1 MCGIAGIL
9 SFYQALPIDRIQ
21 KMVHVLRHRGPDL
34 EKYWSDQ
41 HVQLGHCRLK
51 VIDLSEEAS
60 QPMGNED
67 GTLWLVFNGEI
78 YNFQE
83 LRKDLIKKGHSFRS
97 QGDSE
102 VLLHLYEEEG
112 EQCVDKLDGMFA
124 FAIWDRKKKEIF
136 LARDRSGK
144 KPLYYYLN
152 HDLFAFSS
160 EIKSFFQIPEILI
173 SLNEDKLPSFFLRGH
188 LSFPETLYKN
198 IWSLEAGSFLKI
210 PLLGQKKYQRYWDWV
225 FPIEKR
231 KISLEEVK
239 EEISILFHEAV
250 KKRLISDVPLGAFL
264 SGGIDSTIV
273 VGAMKKILNQQI
285 KTFSVGFEG
294 DARYDETHYAKE
306 AASYFD
312 TDHTVLKI
320 KASDLVDHFDQILW
334 HYDGPFSDSSALPCL
349 MVSFLASQHVTVALN
364 GDGGDE
370 LFMGYERLAAAY
382 YSSFVPSWVFKAGRN
397 ILNLL
402 PFSYHERSK
411 LSKVVRLFQG
421 GEGHPLQS
429 LSEWLYVF
437 KEDELRSLFKQD
449 FSFLDHQ
456 HEDYRKALALS
467 HSLDQLQYFNFKQ
480 YLQNDLNV
488 KMDRASMAY
497 GLETRSPFLDQK
509 LTEYVAYLPHATK
522 LKGFKMKSLL
532 KDIFKEYLPLVI
544 QKRGKQGFG
553 VPLSTWFRNDLKDFV
568 SDYLLTTN
576 PAYQR
581 FLNKEV
587 VCKILNEHFSGKK
600 ERSQQIWLLLNFE
613 RWLQKL
619 PSWSKNT
626 L

>member
-1 MCGIAGIL
+1 MCGISGIL
-9 SFYQALPIDRIQ
+9 SFHQPLSIDRIHR
-21 KMVHVLRHRGPDL
+21 MVHVLKHRGPDL
-34 EKYWSDQ
+34 EKFWEDQ
-41 HVQLGHCRLK
+41 KVQLGHSRLK

-60 QPMGNED
+60 QPMCNED
-67 GTLWLVFNGEI
+67 ESLWLVFNGEI

-83 LRKDLIKKGHSFRS
+83 LRRDLIQKGHSFRS
-97 QGDSE
+97 QGDAE

-112 EQCVDKLDGMFA
+112 ERCVEQLDGMFA
-124 FAIWDRKKKEIF
+124 FAIWDRKKQEFF

-144 KPLYYYLN
+144 KPLYYYFGQ
-152 HDLFAFSS
+152 HLFAFSS
-160 EIKSFFQIPEILI
+160 EIKSFFQVPEISI
-173 SLNEDKLPSFFLRGH
+173 SLNEEKFPSFFLRGYV
-188 LSFPETLYKN
+188 SSPETLYEN
-198 IWSLEAGSFLKI
+198 IWTLEAGFFLKI
-210 PLLGQKKYQRYWDWV
+210 TTSGQKLYQRYWDWI
-225 FPIEKR
+225 FPKEKKR
-231 KISLEEVK
+231 ISLEEAK
-239 EEISILFHEAV
+239 NDISVLFHNAI
-250 KKRLISDVPLGAFL
+250 KKRLLSDVPLGAFL

-273 VGAMKKILNQQI
+273 VGVMKKILNRQI

-320 KASDLVDHFDQILW
+320 KPLDLVEHFDHILW

-349 MVSFLASQHVTVALN
+349 MVSSLASQHVTVALN

-382 YSSFVPSWVFKAGRN
+382 YSSFVPSWGFKIGKN

-402 PFSYHERSK
+402 PYFYHQH
-411 LSKVVRLFQG
+411 SKVGKAVRLFQASG
-421 GEGHPLQS
+421 RDAICS
-429 LSEWLYVF
+429 LNEWLYIF
-437 KEDELRSLFKQD
+437 KENELKRLFKHD
-449 FSFLDHQ
+449 FLTLAQ
-456 HEDYRKALALS
+456 HEDYDRALKLS
-467 HSLDQLQYFNFKQ
+467 HPLDQLQYFNFKQ

-509 LTEYVAYLPHATK
+509 LAEYVACLPPSMK
-522 LKGFKMKSLL
+522 LKGFKMKYIL
-532 KDIFKEYLPLVI
+532 KEVFSDYLPQMI

-553 VPLSTWFRNDLKDFV
+553 VPLSTWFRTELKDFV
-568 SDYLLTTN
+568 SSYLLITS

-581 FLNKEV
+581 FLNKDLIYQIV
-587 VCKILNEHFSGKK
+587 NEHFLEKK
-600 ERSQQIWLLLNFE
+600 DRSQQIWFLLCFE
-613 RWLQKL
+613 RWLQKF
-619 PSWSKNT
+619 PSWNKGN